1 METLKDLSEET
12 VSPYMEPVKAS
23 KDIDPAGWLAH
34 DDSLVT
40 GSVEITVKG
49 EPRTLQI
56 AAITER
62 ENNDLL
68 KASKKF
74 NKLDPKNPK
83 MDFTEY
89 RLRAIAYSLNKANP
103 GSLVTAESLQ
113 GRLTGQLTKIQEAV
127 FKLSGLETETRTE
140 VADFFA

>member
-1 METLKDLSEET
+1 METLKDLSDSNE
-12 VSPYMEPVKAS
+12 PYMEPAKAS
-23 KDIDPAGWLAH
+23 RDIDPASWLAH
-34 DDSLVT
+34 NDAIVT
-40 GSVEITVKG
+40 GSVDITVDN
-49 EPRTLQI
+49 EPRSLLI

-103 GSLVTAESLQ
+103 GSAVTSEALQ
-113 GRLTGQLTKIQEAV
+113 GKLTGQLTKIQEAV
-127 FKLSGLETETRTE
+127 FKLSGLETETRTD